1 MCCGSKTARSVSLSH
16 DENRRMPV
24 SSTRSVVAELAGMST
39 TPAKGFVPYAPK
51 RYSTEETAQ
60 LASHFFTM
68 LDGRR
73 SVRHFS
79 PDPIA
84 DEVIDDLVRTASTAP
99 SGAHKQPWTFCVVKD
114 PAMKAAIRAA
124 AEEEE
129 KENYGGRMTPEWLED
144 LAPLG
149 TDWRKEFLEVAP
161 CLIVVFKRA
170 YETKSDGTKRKNYY
184 VEESVG
190 IACGFLLAA
199 ARHAGLVTLTHT
211 PSPMN
216 FLATLLRRPANERAF
231 LLIPIGYPAADC
243 EVPDLERKPL
253 EEVLV
258 RYA

>member
-1 MCCGSKTARSVSLSH
+1 MSAADRAGERHVGAGPSASV
-16 DENRRMPV
+16 P
-24 SSTRSVVAELAGMST
+24 
-39 TPAKGFVPYAPK
+39 PAPGYISYRPQ
-51 RYSTEETAQ
+51 RYSAEETAQ
-60 LASHFFTM
+60 LAAHFFTL

-79 PDPIA
+79 PEPVA
-84 DEVIDDLVRTASTAP
+84 DEVIDHVVRAASTAP
-99 SGAHKQPWTFCVVKD
+99 SGAHKQPWTFCVVTDAALKS
-114 PAMKAAIRAA
+114 AIRTA

-129 KENYGGRMTPEWLED
+129 KENYGGRMPPEWLED

-149 TDWRKEFLEVAP
+149 TDQHKAFLEVAP

-170 YETKSDGTKRKNYY
+170 YEPMPDDTKRKNYY

-190 IACGFLLAA
+190 IATGFLLAA

-216 FLATLLRRPANERAF
+216 FLAKLLGRPANERAY
-231 LLIPIGYPAADC
+231 LLIPIGYPAEDC
-243 EVPDLERKPL
+243 AVPDLVRKPL
-253 EEVLV
+253 KDVLV